1 MSHRIFRQVR
11 SAAAGLLVAL
21 SLLGCS
27 PAQYPLEPSVA
38 VAPAVGAPTAKDYC
52 PQVIYAIDNLDEL
65 LMQMAESD
73 DRSLMPEAA
82 IAARKVA
89 LILLTAEYDGVEID
103 SVEDVWFIRAHEAAR
118 VFFTIAEG
126 PEDEYS
132 EDELAEALED
142 VFGWLHNARRECGG
156 SFAYERRSVL

>member
-1 MSHRIFRQVR
+1 
-11 SAAAGLLVAL
+11 
-21 SLLGCS
+21 
-27 PAQYPLEPSVA
+27 
-38 VAPAVGAPTAKDYC
+38 
-52 PQVIYAIDNLDEL
+52 
-65 LMQMAESD
+65 MQMAESD

-89 LILLTAEYDGVEID
+89 LILLTAEDDGVEID